1 MEPRYIDMS
10 ETHPIASTSDL
21 RRAGPSSD
29 PWRRTLNL
37 ANRLS
42 VDGTFTPDANAVVKT
57 QVEWA
62 LTAAYTVHV
71 LLRWPSSAE
80 HSGDELYFRSLEHLF
95 LQYEVFR
102 LLRGTL
108 TRPHTHWTRPCNG
121 TCRSLLM
128 LHFNL
133 THFREKNRPVEFVE
147 DTIIQ
152 EPLHMRQQFRSLRQ
166 ATIRD
171 GSYNAISD
179 TIARYVS
186 RISALTIDDQE
197 WYECAHQV
205 NFLRLNHSQH
215 IRFSSAEEFGLGI
228 DGMGDYE
235 LLPTSNIA
243 EGTYPRTRSRSTPPH
258 HSRPLSDPASDRAT
272 GAASA
277 PASPAPLTYTNLSGI
292 RTYNTY
298 PNARRIHRSH
308 PYHPPRRNRTRFLS
322 IDITN
327 SAIFE
332 PPSSP
337 PLSSTPLLPRR
348 VPSPSSSY
356 SSFEETPLSPLTRPP
371 TTRLNPLAAPFH
383 SNAFA
388 GALTPAEIMYLN
400 RTEVALDID
409 RGELLASLEWRREIA
424 SDMQEALDRVGPVA
438 GVEREEEWEE
448 RAAAMR
454 DVSASHRAPADVDEE
469 SEDESGSEP

>member
-1 MEPRYIDMS
+1 MEPRYIDMR
-10 ETHPIASTSDL
+10 EPHPIASTLDL
-21 RRAGPSSD
+21 RRAGPSNN

-42 VDGTFTPDANAVVKT
+42 VDGTFTPDVQAVVQT

-62 LTAAYTVHV
+62 LTATYALRV
-71 LLRWPSSAE
+71 LLQWPSSAE
-80 HSGDELYFRSLEHLF
+80 HSGDELYFRSLEQLF

-121 TCRSLLM
+121 TCPSLLI

-133 THFREKNRPVEFVE
+133 THFRETNRPAEFVE
-147 DTIIQ
+147 DTINQ
-152 EPLHMRQQFRSLRQ
+152 EPLHMRQQFKCLRQ

-197 WYECAHQV
+197 WYECALQV
-205 NFLRLNHSQH
+205 NLLRLNHPQY
-215 IRFSSAEEFGLGI
+215 RRLSSAGEFGLGL

-235 LLPTSNIA
+235 LLPTSDIV
-243 EGTYPRTRSRSTPPH
+243 EGTYPRTRPRSVPPH
-258 HSRPLSDPASDRAT
+258 HSRPLFDPAPDRAT
-272 GAASA
+272 RVASA
-277 PASPAPLTYTNLSGI
+277 PTSPTPLTFTNLSGI
-292 RTYNTY
+292 RTYNRY
-298 PNARRIHRSH
+298 PNARIYRRR

-322 IDITN
+322 IDITD

-348 VPSPSSSY
+348 VPSPSSS
-356 SSFEETPLSPLTRPP
+356 SFEEIPLSPLTRPP

-388 GALTPAEIMYLN
+388 GALTPAEIIYLS
-400 RTEVALDID
+400 RAEVALDID
-409 RGELLASLEWRREIA
+409 RGDLIASLDWRRDIA

-454 DVSASHRAPADVDEE
+454 DVSAGHRAPADVDEE
-469 SEDESGSEP
+469 SEDESGSEL